1 MSVTQSPSQVEQL
14 RKIIREVP
22 DFPRP
27 GILFYDIT
35 TLLSDPTGLR
45 IVTSHLVERYRDMK
59 VDKVVGI
66 ETRGLI
72 FAAPVAM
79 ELGVGLIPA
88 RKPGK
93 LPYQTV
99 TENYE
104 LEYGSNTI
112 QMHADAIAPG
122 ERVLIV
128 DDLIATGG
136 TLLAAARLIRRMG
149 AELFEAA
156 AIIDLPELGGSQKL
170 QDMHIPTFT
179 LTAFALDDR

>member
-1 MSVTQSPSQVEQL
+1 MSATEVNQVDQL

-35 TLLSDPTGLR
+35 TLLSDPAGIRT
-45 IVTSHLVERYRDMK
+45 VTEHLVERYRGQK
-59 VDKVVGI
+59 IDKVVGI

-72 FAAPVAM
+72 FGAPLAM

-93 LPYQTV
+93 LPYRTI
-99 TENYE
+99 TESYE

-112 QMHADAIAPG
+112 QMHADAIG
-122 ERVLIV
+122 QGDRVLIV

-136 TLLAAARLIRRMG
+136 TLAAASKLVER
-149 AELFEAA
+149 
-156 AIIDLPELGGSQKL
+156 LGGTVVEIAAVL
-170 QDMHIPTFT
+170 ELTF
-179 LTAFALDDR
+179 LDGRRQLGGRPLYTMIQY

>member
-1 MSVTQSPSQVEQL
+1 MSVMQPIDKFDQL

-35 TLLSDPTGLR
+35 TLLSDPSGLR
-45 IVTSHLVERYRDMK
+45 LVTEHLVERYRGQK
-59 VDKVVGI
+59 IDKVVGI

-72 FAAPVAM
+72 FGAPLAM
-79 ELGVGLIPA
+79 ELEIGLVPA

-93 LPYQTV
+93 LPFQTI
-99 TENYE
+99 TESYD
-104 LEYGSNTI
+104 LEYGSNSI
-112 QMHADAIAPG
+112 CMHADAIAKG

-136 TLLAAARLIRRMG
+136 TLVAASNLVER
-149 AELFEAA
+149 
-156 AIIDLPELGGSQKL
+156 LGGEVIEIAAVLELSFLNGRSRLGERPIYTMIQY
-170 QDMHIPTFT
+170 Q
-179 LTAFALDDR
+179 